1 MDPEGERNHPRA
13 VVLTSGGIDS
23 TAALA
28 WAIARGWRPVSIFVW
43 HGQKQ
48 VHQEKEAVEAIMG
61 HYRLYYDMENLSDH
75 LYQPAGPN
83 YLIPFRN
90 AALLTVGVALAER
103 EGIKWL
109 GFGGYPQPGW
119 GYEFPDS
126 TPEFLGA
133 FGACI
138 QMGTGGRVRLVCP
151 WSGWTKDQ
159 VVRWALDHQVPLE
172 LTWTCYAP
180 SHQGKPCGECPA
192 CKKRRWAMEVALGE
206 TYPLDN

>member
-13 VVLTSGGIDS
+13 VVLTSGGIGS

-75 LYQPAGPN
+75 LYEPAGPN

-90 AALLTVGVALAER
+90 AALLTVGV
-103 EGIKWL
+103 
-109 GFGGYPQPGW
+109 
-119 GYEFPDS
+119 
-126 TPEFLGA
+126 
-133 FGACI
+133 
-138 QMGTGGRVRLVCP
+138 RLVCP
-151 WSGWTKDQ
+151 WSGSTKDQ

-206 TYPLDN
+206 TYPL